1 MIEINNLTASPV
13 DKKFL
18 EKIAESILKKEKKLN
33 KDLSIALVGSERMRE
48 LNKKYRG
55 KNLAT
60 DVLSF
65 QYGDS
70 GEVAICLP
78 QVKKNAKKFKSTTE
92 LPLAE
97 AKVKT
102 RTKFSSPF
110 KKELT
115 RVLIHGILHLLG
127 FNHEKNE
134 KEADKMRKKEADYLI
149 KSICRKPI

>member
-33 KDLSIALVGSERMRE
+33 KDLSIALVGFERMRE

-97 AKVKT
+97 TKVKT

-149 KSICRKPI
+149 KSICRKLI

>member
-1 MIEINNLTASPV
+1 MIEINNLSTLPV

-33 KDLSIALVGSERMRE
+33 KDLSIALVGFERMRE
-48 LNKKYRG
+48 LNNKYRG
-55 KNLAT
+55 KNMAT

-70 GEVAICLP
+70 GEVVICLP
-78 QVKKNAKKFKSTTE
+78 QVEKNARIFKFT
-92 LPLAE
+92 
-97 AKVKT
+97 
-102 RTKFSSPF
+102 F
-110 KKELT
+110 KKELA

-134 KEADKMRKKEADYLI
+134 RGADKMRKKEEDYLFLI
-149 KSICRKPI
+149 S

>member
-18 EKIAESILKKEKKLN
+18 KKIAGSILKKEKKLN

>member
-18 EKIAESILKKEKKLN
+18 EKIAGSILKKEKNLN

-134 KEADKMRKKEADYLI
+134 READKMRKKEADYLI
-149 KSICRKPI
+149 KSICRKLI

>member
-18 EKIAESILKKEKKLN
+18 KKIAGSILKKEKKLN

-97 AKVKT
+97 TKVKT